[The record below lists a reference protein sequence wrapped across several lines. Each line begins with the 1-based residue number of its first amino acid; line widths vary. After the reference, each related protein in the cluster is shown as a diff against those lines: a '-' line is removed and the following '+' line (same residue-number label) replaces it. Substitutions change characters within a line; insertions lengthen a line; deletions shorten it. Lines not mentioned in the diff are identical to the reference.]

1 MRPGCAMTTL
11 LERDDLLAQLGAQ
24 WTRACAEAGRLVLVE
39 GEAGIGKTSLLR
51 AFAQSLQGDARVAW
65 GGCEALLTPRP
76 LGALEDLATQCG
88 GALLAALQSGAER
101 HRLFVAFIDV
111 LAERPTLAVIEDL
124 HWADEATLDL
134 LRYAGRRIARTRSLL
149 LASFRSDELVPTHP
163 LRTVLGDLATSGALR
178 LTPAPLSLDAVR
190 VLSEGLDIDVT
201 ELHHKTGGNP
211 FFVTEVL
218 ASRSPGVPAT
228 VQDAV
233 LARAAR
239 LAPSARAVLDAA
251 AVAGPRVEPWL
262 LQELTAAESD
272 AIDECLAT
280 GVMRMDAGAFEFRH
294 ELARQAVIG
303 ALTPTR
309 AMSLHRMVLQ
319 ALACRAGASAARLAF
334 HADAAAD
341 SEAVRRWAPV
351 AAREAAAR
359 GAHRQAAALWAG
371 AIRHTASAAERAVL
385 LDEHAVEA
393 QTSGSLD
400 ESIAA
405 RQDAARVWRE
415 LSRNDRAAVSLARLA
430 LLYVLAGRNADA
442 QATMRDARALIAEF
456 SGTPAGFIVQ
466 RCAAGLHML
475 DSEGDE
481 GIVLAAPALADAER
495 RHDEE
500 EIIEGH
506 LVIGTGWFC
515 VDRADAGIEHLE
527 RALVLAERAGRDR
540 AVARVLANL
549 GSSCAEAM
557 RLEQAES
564 ALRRGIEFCADR
576 DLDAPRSYQVAWLA
590 HVALLRGRWDEAADA
605 AQEVIGERRATTIAR
620 IMALIALG
628 RLRARRGN
636 GGVWPVL
643 DEARELAQRTG
654 AIQRLAPMHA
664 ARAEAAWLEGRTEE
678 AAREAAACLPL
689 ARTKRH
695 AGYVAELLVWLRRG
709 GAEPSIPEA
718 CADHPCALEAAR
730 RWRDAAEAWRTL
742 GCPYE
747 TARALADGDEA
758 AQREALALLRP
769 LGARPLIERVRQRL
783 RAAGVRGLPRGPR
796 ASTQAHPAGLTGKEV
811 AVLALLASGLRNKE
825 IALRLNRSTRTI
837 DHHLQAI
844 FAKLAVG
851 TRAEAVS
858 MAFRLGVATP
868 DVRHRPP

>member
-1 MRPGCAMTTL
+1 MQPRCTMTTL
-11 LERDDLLAQLGAQ
+11 LERESPLAQLDAQ
-24 WTRACAEAGRLVLVE
+24 WAQARAATGRLVLVE

-76 LGALEDLATQCG
+76 LGALDDIASQCG
-88 GALLAALQSGAER
+88 GALQAALQSGAER
-101 HRLFVAFIDV
+101 HRLFVAFINA

-134 LRYAGRRIARTRSLL
+134 LRYAGRRIARTQSLL
-149 LASFRSDELVPTHP
+149 VASFRSDELVPTHP
-163 LRTVLGDLATSGALR
+163 LRAVLGDLATSGALR
-178 LTPAPLSLDAVR
+178 LALKALSPDAVR
-190 VLSEGLDIDVT
+190 VLSGGHDIDVT

-262 LQELTAAESD
+262 LHELTAAESD

-319 ALACRAGASAARLAF
+319 ALEPRAGASAARLAL

-359 GAHRQAAALWAG
+359 GAHRQAAAHWAG
-371 AIRHTASAAERAVL
+371 AIRHTESVAERAAL
-385 LDEHAVEA
+385 LDEYAIEA

-400 ESIAA
+400 EAIAA
-405 RQDAARVWRE
+405 RRDAARLWRE
-415 LSRNDRAAVSLARLA
+415 QGHADRAAVTLARLA
-430 LLYVLAGRNADA
+430 LHYTLAGRNADA
-442 QATMRDARALIAEF
+442 EATMRDARALAAAHG
-456 SGTPAGFIVQ
+456 GTPAGFIVQ
-466 RCAAGLHML
+466 RCAAALQMM

-481 GIVLAAPALADAER
+481 GIALAAPALADAEQR
-495 RHDEE
+495 QDTD

-506 LVIGTGWFC
+506 LTIGLGWFC
-515 VDRADAGIEHLE
+515 VDRADDGIRHLE
-527 RALVLAERAGRDR
+527 RALVLAERTGRDR
-540 AVARVLANL
+540 SVARVLANL
-549 GSSCAEAM
+549 GSCCAEAL
-557 RLEQAES
+557 RLDEAES
-564 ALRRGIEFCADR
+564 ALRRGIDFCADR
-576 DLDAPRSYQVAWLA
+576 DLDAPRSYQMAWLA
-590 HVALLRGRWDEAADA
+590 QVMLLRGRWDEAAEA
-605 AQEVIGERRATTIAR
+605 AQEVIGERRATPIAR

-628 RLRARRGN
+628 RLRARRGEAE
-636 GGVWPVL
+636 VWPVL

-664 ARAEAAWLEGRTEE
+664 ARAEAAWLEGRTDEV
-678 AAREAAACLPL
+678 AREAAACLPL
-689 ARTKRH
+689 ARTKHH
-695 AGYVAELLVWLRRG
+695 AGYVAELLAWLRRG
-709 GAEPSIPEA
+709 GAQPSVPQA
-718 CADHPCALEAAR
+718 CANHPCALEAAG
-730 RWRDAAEAWRTL
+730 RWRDAAQAWRAL

-747 TARALADGDEA
+747 TARALADGNEA
-758 AQREALALLRP
+758 AQREALALLEP
-769 LGARPLIERVRQRL
+769 LGARPLIERVCQRL

-796 ASTQAHPAGLTGKEV
+796 ASTQGHPAGLTGKEL
-811 AVLALLASGLRNKE
+811 AVLALLAAGLRNKE

-844 FAKLAVG
+844 FAKLGVA
-851 TRAEAVS
+851 TRAEAVG
-858 MAFRLGVATP
+858 MAFRLGVAKP
-868 DVRHRPP
+868 DVR